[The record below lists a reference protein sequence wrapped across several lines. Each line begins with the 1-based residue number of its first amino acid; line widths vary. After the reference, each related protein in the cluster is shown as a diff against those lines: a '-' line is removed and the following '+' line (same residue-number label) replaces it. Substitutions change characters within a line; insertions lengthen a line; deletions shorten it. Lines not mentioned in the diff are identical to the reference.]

1 MQRMAGLGVSGDIE
15 TLAGDLTMHIASRL
29 GAALAITLSLSA
41 CGYSQSDRLLSGAG
55 LGAVGG
61 TVIGAAAGN
70 PGAGAAIGAVAGGA
84 VGGLT
89 SSRDVNLGRPLWR

>member
-1 MQRMAGLGVSGDIE
+1 MR
-15 TLAGDLTMHIASRL
+15 RL
-29 GAALAITLSLSA
+29 RHSVGAIALALSLSA
-41 CGYSQSDRLLSGAG
+41 CGYSQGDRLLSGAG

-70 PGAGAAIGAVAGGA
+70 PAAGAAIGAVAGGA

>member
-1 MQRMAGLGVSGDIE
+1 MRSIGQIGG
-15 TLAGDLTMHIASRL
+15 
-29 GAALAITLSLSA
+29 ALALALTLSA

-89 SSRDVNLGRPLWR
+89 SGRDVNLGRPLWR

>member
-1 MQRMAGLGVSGDIE
+1 MSS
-15 TLAGDLTMHIASRL
+15 IARL
-29 GAALAITLSLSA
+29 GGALALILSLAA

-61 TVIGAAAGN
+61 TVIGAAAGS

-89 SSRDVNLGRPLWR
+89 SGRDVNLGRPLWR

>member
-1 MQRMAGLGVSGDIE
+1 
-15 TLAGDLTMHIASRL
+15 MHSMIRL
-29 GAALAITLSLSA
+29 GAAAALAFSLSA
-41 CGYSQSDRLLSGAG
+41 CGSSQSDRLLSGAG

-61 TVIGAAAGN
+61 TVIGAAVGN

-89 SSRDVNLGRPLWR
+89 SSRDVNLGRPVWR